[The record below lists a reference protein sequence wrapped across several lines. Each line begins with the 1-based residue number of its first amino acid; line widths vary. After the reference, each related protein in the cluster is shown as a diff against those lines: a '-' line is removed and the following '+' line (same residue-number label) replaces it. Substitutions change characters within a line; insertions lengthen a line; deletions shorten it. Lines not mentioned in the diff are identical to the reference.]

1 MATKAAVM
9 AKRTKRAGTST
20 AKRGKK
26 QKAVVKK
33 TTKRAVSKKAKKSA
47 KKAGASRMTKA
58 RRAPSKV
65 PSRKRK
71 PIGATAPMIETEIID
86 VVEEPFPGAVTIT
99 EFETERLIV
108 PDSGDEKAGDEKDK
122 G

>member
-1 MATKAAVM
+1 MAGKAAAM
-9 AKRTKRAGTST
+9 AKRTKRAGTSA

-26 QKAVVKK
+26 KAVAKRA
-33 TTKRAVSKKAKKSA
+33 TKRAVPKKAKKSA

-58 RRAPSKV
+58 RRAPSKA
-65 PSRKRK
+65 PSRERKR
-71 PIGATAPMIETEIID
+71 IGAKTPMIETEIID
-86 VVEEPFPGAVTIT
+86 VVEEPFPGVVTIT